1 MTTGGIPITELD
13 EFTRKKLGIE
23 VNLPDEMVAP
33 RLDVLGKVF
42 RALKGL
48 TNNNA
53 LWVLDQARAQITG
66 EAAVGSP
73 LTKQPVTVNFV
84 VNVVAAVF
92 NMTADD
98 LKNRSRT
105 VDIVLARQVA
115 MYVLSITDKYTLATI
130 GDALGGR
137 SPATISHGFQ
147 RIAQRLP
154 KNQTL
159 RNKVEEI
166 QLQISGGES

>member
-1 MTTGGIPITELD
+1 MKPPGVSISELD
-13 EFTRKKLGIE
+13 ELTRKKLGIE
-23 VNLPDEMVAP
+23 LNLPDEMVAP
-33 RLDVLGKVF
+33 RLDALGKVF
-42 RALKGL
+42 RALRGM

-53 LWVLDQARAQITG
+53 LWVLDQARSQIIG
-66 EAAVGSP
+66 DRVVDSP
-73 LTKQPVTVNFV
+73 LTKQPVTVNSV
-84 VNVVAAVF
+84 VNVVASVL

-105 VDIVLARQVA
+105 PDVALARQVA
-115 MYVLSITDKYTLATI
+115 MYVLSITDKYTLTTI

-159 RNKVEEI
+159 RNKVEDI
-166 QLQISGGES
+166 QLQISGG

>member
-1 MTTGGIPITELD
+1 MTTGGVPIDELD

-23 VNLPDEMVAP
+23 LNLSDEMVAP
-33 RLDVLGKVF
+33 RLDALGKVF

-53 LWVLDQARAQITG
+53 LWVLDQAWAQITG
-66 EAAVGSP
+66 DKVVDSP
-73 LTKQPVTVNFV
+73 LTKQPVTVNSV
-84 VNVVAAVF
+84 VNVVASVF

-105 VDIVLARQVA
+105 EDIVLARQIA
-115 MYVLSITDKYTLATI
+115 MYVLSVTNKYTLTTI

-147 RIAQRLP
+147 RIAQRLS

-166 QLQISGGES
+166 QLQISGGQ